1 MHKAYMMMGGAAA
14 AAMLL
19 SGCVAAVLP
28 VVAAGAMVRSEASRN
43 EAVSVPPAPPVPA
56 PPAMAPM
63 PNAPRADYASPIA
76 SSVTPSAALP
86 PSYQALV
93 DHVRTRAALAAQ
105 GAPVTSLVL
114 EDALSL
120 REPAYVDCQARASAV
135 LIDLDDAS
143 SGPVTAMTAQPGE
156 GVAAAPAAN
165 ADMVAALRQI
175 RATNTRIV
183 WITDLPEAAAT
194 TIGGWLHRTGLD
206 GESNDTLYA
215 LAPGLERKQLLR
227 RRAAAQFCIIAVVG
241 DRKSDAEEAY
251 DHLRNPDAPLIV
263 DANWGSGWFLLPPP
277 LTPHQP

>member
-1 MHKAYMMMGGAAA
+1 MRKAYMMMGSAVA

-28 VVAAGAMVRSEASRN
+28 VLAAGTMVKSEADRA
-43 EAVSVPPAPPVPA
+43 EAAGVPPAPPVPA

-63 PNAPRADYASPIA
+63 SAEPRADYANPIA
-76 SSVTPSAALP
+76 ATTPALSALSP
-86 PSYQALV
+86 NYQALV

-114 EDALSL
+114 ENALTL
-120 REPAYVDCQARASAV
+120 REPAYVDCEGRASAV
-135 LIDLDDAS
+135 LIDLDDAAT
-143 SGPVTAMTAQPGE
+143 GPVAAMTAQPGE
-156 GVAAAPAAN
+156 SAGPQPAAN

-215 LAPGLERKQLLR
+215 RAPGTERKQLLR
-227 RRAAAQFCIIAVVG
+227 RRAATQFCIIAVVG

-251 DHLRNPDAPLIV
+251 DHLRNPDAPLII

-277 LTPHQP
+277 LVSHP